1 MNCPI
6 CGTPLGDGD
15 MMCKNCGTKR
25 SEMGAAYNNPAPSG
39 SRYGGNYGGYG
50 GNGYGNNG
58 GYGGNGYGNNG
69 GYGGNGYGNNYGNTN
84 NGYGNMGMGQSA
96 SPVYHKN
103 SGIGGKLIGI
113 IVVIVMVL
121 IGGVVYYVRNNTPVT
136 QKVGDITVTFPQPL
150 KKGTDTVF
158 ALTGSDGGEF
168 YHNSRLAFAYM
179 KFKLEDIGVSE
190 SDISGI
196 ESSFMTEMH
205 NEFQHDLKGYERKD
219 QIGEHLRFY
228 FTSEGTKFFAD
239 MKLETHNE
247 NLYIYI
253 TYCRA
258 SDESKYI
265 TKMRKMFDSIT
276 YN

>member
-50 GNGYGNNG
+50 SNG

-69 GYGGNGYGNNYGNTN
+69 S
-84 NGYGNMGMGQSA
+84 YGNMGMGQSA

-103 SGIGGKLIGI
+103 SGIGGKLIGL

-121 IGGVVYYVRNNTPVT
+121 IGGVIYYVRNNTPVT
-136 QKVGDITVTFPQPL
+136 QKVGDITVIFPQPL
-150 KKGTDTVF
+150 KKGTDRVF
-158 ALTGSDGGEF
+158 ALTDADGGEF
-168 YHNSRLAFAYM
+168 YHNNKLAFAYM
-179 KFKLEDIGVSE
+179 KFDLEDLGMSS
-190 SDISGI
+190 SDISGF
-196 ESSFMTEMH
+196 ESAFMTEMH
-205 NEFQHDLKGYERKD
+205 EQFEHDLKGYQRKD
-219 QIGEHLRFY
+219 QLGEHLRFY
-228 FTSEGTKFFAD
+228 FTNEGTKFFAD
-239 MKLETHNE
+239 MKLENHDE
-247 NLYIYI
+247 SLYMYI

-258 SDESKYI
+258 SDEGKYI
-265 TKMRKMFDSIT
+265 TKMRKMFDSIK